1 MRMEGSAL
9 LFMLLSWGLILGL
22 NLFCFT
28 LLFTKSEAVSTPP
41 AGSGTVSEDE
51 EEEIT

>member
-1 MRMEGSAL
+1 MEGSAL

-28 LLFTKSEAVSTPP
+28 LLFSRAEATLPP
-41 AGSGTVSEDE
+41 SPREKTVSEEE

>member
-1 MRMEGSAL
+1 VEGSAL

-22 NLFCFT
+22 NIFCFT
-28 LLFTKSEAVSTPP
+28 LLLTRTENVNVSPTNRRAV
-41 AGSGTVSEDE
+41 GKDE